1 MPAPKKVRVSTFE
14 DAELEA
20 STFDLGVSAIAFHW
34 LGEEIALRKIVRLLG
49 PGGWWVS
56 NAVERVSNNPHA

>member
-1 MPAPKKVRVSTFE
+1 VKVRVSTFE

-34 LGEEIALRKIVRLLG
+34 LGEEITLRKIVRLLR

-56 NAVERVSNNPHA
+56 NADERVSNNPHA

>member
-1 MPAPKKVRVSTFE
+1 MIRSCRFPKKVRVSTFE

-20 STFDLGVSAIAFHW
+20 STFD